1 MDSNRKGFAENWG
14 DRDKLAS
21 EVYRKGYGASPFF

>member
-14 DRDKLAS
+14 DWDKLAS
-21 EVYRKGYGASPFF
+21 EVYRKNYGRPTVF

>member
-14 DRDKLAS
+14 QWDRFVS
-21 EVYRKGYGASPFF
+21 EVYRKNYGGPTVY